1 MMQIHGQENTYVAAI
16 DLMAPVNTVRVDIDN
31 EDISSSKGRLCACK
45 KASDSRKSSKDGCP
59 YKTQTLVENLSEL
72 AVMNNFDFED
82 LVQEGERLQACA
94 YYDARSSVPI
104 DQIVLLS
111 YELLFHLIVLFYIV
125 SNIIRL
131 LNGDANDHHQ
141 IWAWSVLREMLL
153 LVEKS
158 SIFST
163 QSDGYLMDARTF
175 LTQKILYQQIETT
188 NVAQR
193 DKAENVTKT
202 RLQNWYMSLE
212 TVTLYGEQ

>member
-16 DLMAPVNTVRVDIDN
+16 DLMAPDNTVRADIDN
-31 EDISSSKGRLCACK
+31 EEISSSKGRLCACK

-82 LVQEGERLQACA
+82 LVQE
-94 YYDARSSVPI
+94 
-104 DQIVLLS
+104 
-111 YELLFHLIVLFYIV
+111 V

-153 LVEKS
+153 LLEKS